1 MEKNTNAAFANLN
14 FDYCV
19 NEMFKI
25 RNSKKKY
32 WNFFVY
38 EKRFK
43 WNKKNWSNT
52 WLILGLWFQI

>member
-25 RNSKKKY
+25 RNSN